1 MILCIDVGNTN
12 IKYGLFAGD
21 ELVVSFRVATELN
34 RTSDQY
40 GTAIIDMLAVKGIA
54 PSDIRGAIISSVV
67 PSLNYTISHM
77 CAYYLGVEP
86 LMVGAG
92 LKTGLNIVMDNPA
105 QLGSDLVTDAVA
117 AAAEYPKPILIFD
130 LGTATT
136 LSVVDKRGN
145 YVGGMIIPGIAISL
159 EALSS
164 HTSQLPH
171 INLEGP
177 KRVIGTNT
185 IDCMKSGI
193 VYGNAAM
200 IDGIIERVSQELG
213 EKPTVVATGGLAP
226 NITKYC
232 KSDIICD
239 GELILKG
246 LRILYNKNKP

>member
-1 MILCIDVGNTN
+1 MIVDKLGEALEKQEFKRVDAEPEDGVRMQV
-12 IKYGLFAGD
+12 FAGENLAYAVMYTLKTKRI
-21 ELVVSFRVATELN
+21 ELKTCAMTDDGPDKNWKS
-34 RTSDQY
+34 
-40 GTAIIDMLAVKGIA
+40 
-54 PSDIRGAIISSVV
+54 ISSWLYD
-67 PSLNYTISHM
+67 PQEGED
-77 CAYYLGVEP
+77 ADVES
-86 LMVGAG
+86 
-92 LKTGLNIVMDNPA
+92 IVNDFCET
-105 QLGSDLVTDAVA
+105 V
-117 AAAEYPKPILIFD
+117 
-130 LGTATT
+130 
-136 LSVVDKRGN
+136 
-145 YVGGMIIPGIAISL
+145 
-159 EALSS
+159 
-164 HTSQLPH
+164 
-171 INLEGP
+171 EGP